1 MIITI
6 NKAILH
12 VLDAVS
18 GTTTYSDTL
27 LDTENP
33 VMSSYIN
40 NHIEKV
46 YDDASLRVG
55 NFNSNSGFLYNI
67 KQYKNNDLNFET
79 FSKYIGE
86 KLYDLIQGSDNIHS
100 CDIIVCDFLAGDTPE
115 IAILKCDNKIGHI
128 HKVIHEN
135 EQIRNEIINYSAI
148 MPSPTQKISECAFIN
163 LDTLEIRY
171 KSKKIVNEGEKID
184 LLADGLLECIYDISA
199 KESFNAVERIAKKVA
214 KEYGGDGID
223 EAAKIKDY
231 VKNTALVKERI
242 EVGEVA
248 QKVFDKSPTAREEFM
263 LKTQKAMVPET
274 FEMNE
279 YITKKI
285 NKNIKIVSDNGI
297 EIAFPAEFYND
308 GDNIVI
314 TENEDGTVSIQ
325 INNIKQLEN
334 K

>member
-18 GTTTYSDTL
+18 GNTIYSDAP

-46 YDDASLRVG
+46 YDDPGLREG

-67 KQYKNNDLNFET
+67 KQYKSKDLNFET

-86 KLYDLIQGSDNIHS
+86 KIYELIQGSDNIHS
-100 CDIIVCDFLAGDTPE
+100 CDLIVCDFLAGDTPE
-115 IAILKCDNKIGHI
+115 IAILKCDNKIGHV

-135 EQIRNEIINYSAI
+135 SSTRNEIVNYSAI

-163 LDTLEIRY
+163 LDTLMIRY

-184 LLADGLLECIYDISA
+184 LLADGLLDCIYDIST

-223 EAAKIKDY
+223 ESAKIKDY

-242 EVGEVA
+242 DVNEVA

-263 LKTQKAMVPET
+263 MKTQKAMVPET
-274 FEMNE
+274 FSMNP

-285 NKNIKIVSDNGI
+285 NKNMKIVSDNGI
-297 EIAFPAEFYND
+297 EISFPAEYYND
-308 GDNIVI
+308 GDNISI
-314 TENEDGTVSIQ
+314 AENEDGSISIQ